1 MAAEPAQRWPL
12 DTVAW
17 YLVMYAAELYAP
29 LPALPVADWPLVDH
43 AAASP
48 RPAAASPR
56 PAAARTALPRTWQD
70 TMRPRPAAKRWAG
83 PAAMQPFTSGAQASL
98 LAAQLSCAATVIQR
112 TSQAYLI

>member
-43 AAASP
+43 V
-48 RPAAASPR
+48 AASPR